1 MLSSL
6 CRELLLLGKARPW
19 VFDDARAAL
28 GGDFACLINRARIDN
43 HDFVR
48 PGDGFASRAN
58 VPGFVE
64 SDDGDGD
71 FQGRS
76 QSSEVGKNGTRIE
89 ALVEVRQHV
98 GEMRRKEIG
107 EQRSESR

>member
-76 QSSEVGKNGTRIE
+76 QKSEIRSQTSEVGKNGTRIE

-98 GEMRRKEIG
+98 GEMR
-107 EQRSESR
+107 